1 MANYLV
7 AFGFRH
13 DSSESQ
19 ESYSDLIK
27 QCEQLGAKE
36 HGATCSYILRSTLS
50 AEDIK
55 SRLMPFVYNGSPL
68 YVFPL
73 DNPTLDIRIRR

>member
-13 DSSESQ
+13 DSKESK
-19 ESYSDLIK
+19 ESYADLIQ
-27 QCEQLGAKE
+27 QCETLGAKE
-36 HGATCSYILRSTLS
+36 NGASCCYLLRSKMS
-50 AEDIK
+50 AEDLK
-55 SRLMPFVYNGSPL
+55 SRLLPFVYNGSPL